1 MGFPFPFRLLSAP
14 LVFAVALT
22 SGSSLGHAAPSGT
35 TEDLRRQAA
44 AQYEDGVAA
53 YKAGRFEEA
62 VSLFLAADRLAPSA
76 VLSFNVARGYEKLGS
91 SARALAYYRDYLRRD
106 PAAANRAAVQQR
118 IAELEA
124 LLKAR
129 GEQQLTVLSVPEAAS
144 LTIDDRALGPTPW
157 TGELSPG
164 AHRLVLSRPGYR
176 DEMREFEL
184 NPDSAL
190 EIAIALQPESTPKE
204 AAPRAASPEPAPPP
218 PSPSNAS
225 FPEDAEP
232 APSVVKEKDQFG
244 IWPWIALGT
253 GGATL
258 LASGAF
264 ELSRASAE
272 KEARAATTQIE
283 YADRLDTME
292 SRQST
297 ARILG
302 VAGGAL
308 VATGGVLLVLEHV
321 LDARAPVVPRVGN
334 VAGGWVGALEAD
346 F

>member
-1 MGFPFPFRLLSAP
+1 MGFPFPCRLLSAA
-14 LVFAVALT
+14 LMFAVALT
-22 SGSSLGHAAPSGT
+22 SGVSLGHAAPSGA

-44 AQYEDGVAA
+44 AQYEEGVAA

-91 SARALAYYRDYLRRD
+91 NARALAYYRDYLRRD

-118 IAELEA
+118 VAELEA
-124 LLKAR
+124 LLKAS
-129 GEQQLTVLSVPEAAS
+129 GEQQLTVLTVPEGAS

-157 TGELSPG
+157 TGELAPG

-184 NPDSAL
+184 NPDRAL

-204 AAPRAASPEPAPPP
+204 AAPPARAEPAPPS
-218 PSPSNAS
+218 PSPSSTS
-225 FPEDAEP
+225 FPEDAPP
-232 APSVVKEKDQFG
+232 APWALKEKDHFG

-258 LASGAF
+258 LASAAF
-264 ELSRASAE
+264 ELSRADAE
-272 KEARAATTQIE
+272 EEARVATTQIE

-297 ARILG
+297 ARVLG

-321 LDARAPVVPRVGN
+321 LDGRAPVVPRVGN
-334 VAGGWVGALEAD
+334 IAGAWVGVLEAD